1 MTIQYWLVKQ
11 EPESYPWSQ
20 FVADRKTEW
29 TGVRN
34 FQARNNLKAMRK
46 GDAVLF
52 YVSGGPKEVVGLA
65 QVSRSAFPDPTAE
78 AGEDW
83 VAVELKAG
91 KVLAR
96 PVPLTRIRSEP
107 ELKSLPLI
115 RHTRLS
121 VMPVSKAEFDVIVRL
136 GS

>member
-65 QVSRSAFPDPTAE
+65 QVSKSAFPDPTAE
-78 AGEDW
+78 SGEDW

-91 KVLAR
+91 KALAR
-96 PVPLTRIRSEP
+96 PVPLTRIKAEP
-107 ELKSLPLI
+107 NLKSLPLI

-121 VMPVSKAEFDVIVRL
+121 VIPVSKAEFDTIVRL

>member
-20 FVADRKTEW
+20 FVADRKTDW

-65 QVSRSAFPDPTAE
+65 QVSKSAFPDPTAE
-78 AGEDW
+78 SGEDW

-91 KVLAR
+91 KALAR
-96 PVPLTRIRSEP
+96 PVPLTRIKAEP
-107 ELKSLPLI
+107 DLKSLPLI

-121 VMPVSKAEFDVIVRL
+121 VMPVSKAEFDTIVRL

>member
-65 QVSRSAFPDPTAE
+65 QVSKSAFPDPTAE
-78 AGEDW
+78 SGEYW

-91 KVLAR
+91 KALAR
-96 PVPLTRIRSEP
+96 PVPLTRIKAEP
-107 ELKSLPLI
+107 NLKSLPLI

-121 VMPVSKAEFDVIVRL
+121 VMPVSKAEFDTIVRL

>member
-34 FQARNNLKAMRK
+34 FQARNNLKAMQK

-65 QVSRSAFPDPTAE
+65 QVSKSAFPDPTAE
-78 AGEDW
+78 SGEDW

-91 KVLAR
+91 KALAR
-96 PVPLTRIRSEP
+96 PVPLTRIKAEP
-107 ELKSLPLI
+107 NLNSLPLI

-121 VMPVSKAEFDVIVRL
+121 VIPVSKAEFDTIVRL

>member
-65 QVSRSAFPDPTAE
+65 QVSKSAFPDPTAE

-91 KVLAR
+91 KALAR
-96 PVPLTRIRSEP
+96 PVPLTRIKAEP
-107 ELKSLPLI
+107 NLKSLPLI

-121 VMPVSKAEFDVIVRL
+121 VMPVSKAEFDTIVRL

>member
-65 QVSRSAFPDPTAE
+65 QVSKSAFPDPTAE
-78 AGEDW
+78 SGEDW

-91 KVLAR
+91 KALAR
-96 PVPLTRIRSEP
+96 PVPLTRIKAEP
-107 ELKSLPLI
+107 NLKSLPLI

-121 VMPVSKAEFDVIVRL
+121 VMPVSKAEFDTIVRL

>member
-65 QVSRSAFPDPTAE
+65 QVSKSAFPDPTAE

-83 VAVELKAG
+83 VAVELKVG
-91 KVLAR
+91 KPLAR
-96 PVPLTRIRSEP
+96 PVPLTRIKAEP
-107 ELKSLPLI
+107 DLKSLPLI

-121 VMPVSKAEFDVIVRL
+121 VMPVSKAEFDTIVRL

>member
-65 QVSRSAFPDPTAE
+65 QVSKSAFPDPTAKS
-78 AGEDW
+78 GEDW

-91 KVLAR
+91 KALAR
-96 PVPLTRIRSEP
+96 PVPLTRIKAEP
-107 ELKSLPLI
+107 NLKSLPLI

-121 VMPVSKAEFDVIVRL
+121 VMPVSKAEFDTIVRL

>member
-20 FVADRKTEW
+20 FVADRKTDW

-65 QVSRSAFPDPTAE
+65 QVSKSAFPDPTAE
-78 AGEDW
+78 SGEDW

-91 KVLAR
+91 KALAR
-96 PVPLTRIRSEP
+96 PVPLTRIKAEP
-107 ELKSLPLI
+107 NLKSLPLI

-121 VMPVSKAEFDVIVRL
+121 VMPVSKAEFDTIVRL

>member
-34 FQARNNLKAMRK
+34 FQARNNLKAMQK

-65 QVSRSAFPDPTAE
+65 QVSKSAFPDPTAE
-78 AGEDW
+78 SGEDW

-91 KVLAR
+91 KALAR
-96 PVPLTRIRSEP
+96 PVPLTRIKAEP
-107 ELKSLPLI
+107 NLKSLPLI

-121 VMPVSKAEFDVIVRL
+121 VIPVSKAEFDTIVRL